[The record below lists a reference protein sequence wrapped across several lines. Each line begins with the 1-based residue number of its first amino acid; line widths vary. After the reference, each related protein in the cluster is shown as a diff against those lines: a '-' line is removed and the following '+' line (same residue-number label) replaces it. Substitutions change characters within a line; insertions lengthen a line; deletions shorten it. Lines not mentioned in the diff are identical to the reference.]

1 MQNQTDRNPELL
13 DTTGVWRFLV
23 VSVIMGGDGGDGG
36 DLDDKTLNE
45 FEVTEDTN

>member
-1 MQNQTDRNPELL
+1 M
-13 DTTGVWRFLV
+13 